1 MVLKKIAKIVIVAL
15 VAVTGFLAG
24 SYSVNKADIEK
35 KGYDTGYN
43 AGYNFAWDKAAKL
56 VDSIKTP
63 IIPQTDFQSMEMRS
77 ISAKI
82 KNVSASDFSLTVEAY
97 PVSSNPLSEDSK
109 PTAREIKINAET
121 KIVKLISKTPEE
133 IQEETAKKSEETP
146 APIASFFPFSEKEI
160 TFDQLKVGD
169 MIIISSDKDIKK
181 ETKITAAKIAVQW
194 QVAAEDN
201 EN

>member
-1 MVLKKIAKIVIVAL
+1 MVLNKITKIVIVAL
-15 VAVTGFLAG
+15 VAIIGFLAG
-24 SYSVNKADIEK
+24 NYSVDKAGIEK
-35 KGYDTGYN
+35 KGYD

-63 IIPQTDFQSMEMRS
+63 IIPQINFQSTEVRS

-82 KNVSASDFSLTVEAY
+82 KNISASDFSLAVEAY

-109 PTAREIKINAET
+109 PTAREIKINTDT

-133 IQEETAKKSEETP
+133 IQKETAKKSEETP
-146 APIASFFPFSEKEI
+146 APIASFSPFSEKEI

-169 MIIISSDKDIKK
+169 TIIISSDKDIKK
-181 ETKITAAKIAVQW
+181 ETKIAAVKITVQW
-194 QVAAEDN
+194 KLAIEDN